1 MYKILFLKFFSE
13 KKLFQK
19 PFKQQQQQLKSVK
32 YYRKLL
38 YIEAFSK
45 IFKHYVSNQHFFS
58 SVSSPKNALALY

>member
-19 PFKQQQQQLKSVK
+19 PFKQQQQQKSVK

-38 YIEAFSK
+38 YIEAFKK
-45 IFKHYVSNQHFFS
+45 IFKHYISNKHFFLLFLLQ
-58 SVSSPKNALALY
+58 KMH